1 MEIVTKIVPTRN
13 VHNFGY
19 RNPFSMIFAPLESPD
34 CQLSIGTRIMKNGFL
49 YRKLWTNRTRTIL
62 DPGIS
67 VFSCNFLEIN
77 SFFPKIRKFPWYDGL
92 IPMVRWPKFHGTMI
106 VPIVPIV
113 PKKKCHVQNP
123 QEAHLGESV

>member
-1 MEIVTKIVPTRN
+1 MEFGSKIVPIRI

-19 RNPFSMIFAPLESPD
+19 KDPFFMIFAPLESPD

-67 VFSCNFLEIN
+67 VFSCNFLEI
-77 SFFPKIRKFPWYDGL
+77 D
-92 IPMVRWPKFHGTMI
+92 
-106 VPIVPIV
+106 
-113 PKKKCHVQNP
+113 
-123 QEAHLGESV
+123 